1 LAKSWITA
9 LSTVIALATAPAARA
24 QELYTF
30 TVSAIAGIGGSID
43 ADPGDG
49 FEDGAFQLGASMVT
63 EPRTRVAVRA
73 GRMGLGGGEEF
84 ASLTDADL
92 SYLTVAGEYHFPEG
106 SYSPWVYIGLGGYRL
121 EGEDRAGGG
130 AAEETALGA
139 NLGLVGEFTITRRVD
154 LLVEVSG
161 HWADFDDQQAFAT
174 GQAGLAFHF

>member
-73 GRMGLGGGEEF
+73 GRMGL
-84 ASLTDADL
+84 
-92 SYLTVAGEYHFPEG
+92 AGEYHFPEG